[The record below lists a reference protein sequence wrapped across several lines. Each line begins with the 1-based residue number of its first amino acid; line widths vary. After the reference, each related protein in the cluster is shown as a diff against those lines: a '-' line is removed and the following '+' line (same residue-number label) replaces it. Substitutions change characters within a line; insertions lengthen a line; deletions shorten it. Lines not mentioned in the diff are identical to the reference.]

1 MTARHSDTPAPDCPR
16 PGCLPVASGDPL
28 RTDAAPASC
37 TRAPPGTA
45 TPAVAGW
52 PDPEPQHALQKEL
65 PFSKTFHAL
74 PSSTVSV
81 WLTTMIVSPS
91 SPLRSTPL
99 PTQKRTSAQLG
110 IQGSPQ
116 ADADLHV
123 QDDLQRCTSAE
134 PELALDNARV
144 SSRAGHVDPPTLVHP
159 HPVHPSEPH
168 STAAFLHR
176 QDGAGA
182 PFPTLRACCAFVHGA
197 LSLLQAKARLPHGRC
212 HSLPVSFTKPFPC

>member
-1 MTARHSDTPAPDCPR
+1 M
-16 PGCLPVASGDPL
+16 ASGDPL
-28 RTDAAPASC
+28 RTDAAPATY

-52 PDPEPQHALQKEL
+52 PDPEASARSPEGTTLSE
-65 PFSKTFHAL
+65 TFHAL
-74 PSSTVSV
+74 SSSTASV
-81 WLTTMIVSPS
+81 WLTTTIVSPS

-99 PTQKRTSAQLG
+99 PTQQRTPAQPG

-123 QDDLQRCTSAE
+123 QDDLQRCTWPSRSWRWPVPMSPHVRAVRTLRTGASTSC
-134 PELALDNARV
+134 PPL
-144 SSRAGHVDPPTLVHP
+144 RAGQHGCTPPPPGRGWRSL
-159 HPVHPSEPH
+159 SY
-168 STAAFLHR
+168 
-176 QDGAGA
+176 
-182 PFPTLRACCAFVHGA
+182 PTCMLCFCAQV